1 MTLAALSANAPGTLL
16 LISELLLLWSLANY
30 AVVSDPVRLMN
41 RVSADNQPIPK
52 FWSALLLV
60 RSLAMALIT
69 FLIAGANTESLVL
82 ALGLGTASLLLPI
95 ARRWWVAPD
104 YGAELEIGAST
115 FVAILIVT
123 CVVHWHLVRWHFV
136 AHRAWAA
143 LPFPESTTSALCL
156 IAAIVVFNIR
166 GGTYVVR
173 GILNKC
179 GALPSL
185 QLPKDT
191 SVVPRSDLIVAEK
204 RVDTVEFNRGRWI
217 GNLERLLLLAIVT
230 QGSYAA
236 LAFLMAA
243 KSLIRSRDLENR
255 DWAEYFLLGTLA
267 SIAVSLAG
275 GLLIR
280 QVLRVFW

>member
-1 MTLAALSANAPGTLL
+1 MTLDALSANSPGALL
-16 LISELLLLWSLANY
+16 LISELLLFWSLVNY

-41 RVSADNQPIPK
+41 RLSADAQPVPK
-52 FWSALLLV
+52 FWSVLLLV

-69 FLIAGANTESLVL
+69 FLIAGANTKSLFL
-82 ALGLGTASLLLPI
+82 SMCLGTASLLLPI

-123 CVVHWHLVRWHFV
+123 CVAHWHLVRWHFV
-136 AHRAWAA
+136 SHLPGTA

-156 IAAIVVFNIR
+156 ITAIVIFNIR
-166 GGTYVVR
+166 GGTYIVR

-191 SVVPRSDLIVAEK
+191 SVVPRSDLVVIEK
-204 RVDTVEFNRGRWI
+204 GVDTVEFNRGRWI

-236 LAFLMAA
+236 LAFLLAA

-280 QVLRVFW
+280 QVLRAFW

>member
-1 MTLAALSANAPGTLL
+1 MTLAALSANSPGALL
-16 LISELLLLWSLANY
+16 LISELLLVWSLVNY

-41 RVSADNQPIPK
+41 RLSTDDHTVPK
-52 FWSALLLV
+52 FWSAFLLV
-60 RSLAMALIT
+60 RSLAMTLIT
-69 FLIAGANTESLVL
+69 FLIAGANTESLF
-82 ALGLGTASLLLPI
+82 LGLCLGTASLLLPI

-104 YGAELEIGAST
+104 HGAELEIGAST

-123 CVVHWHLVRWHFV
+123 CVVHWHLVRWYFA
-136 AHRAWAA
+136 AHRAWIA

-156 IAAIVVFNIR
+156 IAAIVIFNTR

-185 QLPKDT
+185 DLPKAS
-191 SVVPRSDLIVAEK
+191 SVVPRSNLVITE
-204 RVDTVEFNRGRWI
+204 RTVDTVEFNRGRWI

-243 KSLIRSRDLENR
+243 KGLIRSRDLENR

-280 QVLRVFW
+280 QVLRAFW

>member
-1 MTLAALSANAPGTLL
+1 MTLAALSANSPGALL
-16 LISELLLLWSLANY
+16 LISELLLFWSLVNY

-41 RVSADNQPIPK
+41 RLSADAQPVPK
-52 FWSALLLV
+52 FWSVLLLV

-69 FLIAGANTESLVL
+69 FLIAGANTKSLFL
-82 ALGLGTASLLLPI
+82 SMCLGTASLLLPI

-123 CVVHWHLVRWHFV
+123 CVAHWHLVRWHFV
-136 AHRAWAA
+136 SHLPGTA

-156 IAAIVVFNIR
+156 ITAIVIFNIR
-166 GGTYVVR
+166 GGTYIVR

-191 SVVPRSDLIVAEK
+191 SVVPRSDLVVIEK
-204 RVDTVEFNRGRWI
+204 GVDTVEFNRGRWI

-236 LAFLMAA
+236 LAFLLAA

-280 QVLRVFW
+280 QVLRAFW

>member
-1 MTLAALSANAPGTLL
+1 MTFAALSANSPGTLL
-16 LISELLLLWSLANY
+16 LISELLLFWSLVNY

-41 RVSADNQPIPK
+41 RLAADNQPVPK
-52 FWSALLLV
+52 FWSVLLLV

-69 FLIAGANTESLVL
+69 FLIAGVNIESLVL
-82 ALGLGTASLLLPI
+82 ALCLGTASLLLPI

-115 FVAILIVT
+115 FVVILIVA
-123 CVVHWHLVRWHFV
+123 CIVRWHLV
-136 AHRAWAA
+136 AHRFWIA

-156 IAAIVVFNIR
+156 IAAIVIFNIR

-185 QLPKDT
+185 QLPKNT
-191 SVVPRSDLIVAEK
+191 SVVPRSDLIVVEK

-280 QVLRVFW
+280 QVLLAFW

>member
-1 MTLAALSANAPGTLL
+1 MTLDALSANSPGALL
-16 LISELLLLWSLANY
+16 LISELLLFWSLVNY

-41 RVSADNQPIPK
+41 RRSADAQPVPK
-52 FWSALLLV
+52 FWSVLLLV

-69 FLIAGANTESLVL
+69 FLIAGANTKSLFL
-82 ALGLGTASLLLPI
+82 SMCLGTASLLLPI

-123 CVVHWHLVRWHFV
+123 CVAHWHLVRWHFV
-136 AHRAWAA
+136 SHLPGTA

-156 IAAIVVFNIR
+156 ITAIVIFNIR
-166 GGTYVVR
+166 GGTYIVR

-191 SVVPRSDLIVAEK
+191 SVVPRSDLVVIEK
-204 RVDTVEFNRGRWI
+204 GVDTVEFNRGRWI

-236 LAFLMAA
+236 LAFLLAA

-280 QVLRVFW
+280 QVLRAFW

>member
-1 MTLAALSANAPGTLL
+1 
-16 LISELLLLWSLANY
+16 
-30 AVVSDPVRLMN
+30 
-41 RVSADNQPIPK
+41 
-52 FWSALLLV
+52 
-60 RSLAMALIT
+60 
-69 FLIAGANTESLVL
+69 
-82 ALGLGTASLLLPI
+82 
-95 ARRWWVAPD
+95 
-104 YGAELEIGAST
+104 AST

-123 CVVHWHLVRWHFV
+123 CVAHWHLVRWHFV
-136 AHRAWAA
+136 SHLPGTA

-156 IAAIVVFNIR
+156 ISAIVIFNIR
-166 GGTYVVR
+166 GGTYIVR

-191 SVVPRSDLIVAEK
+191 SVVPRSDLVVAEK

-280 QVLRVFW
+280 QVLRAFW